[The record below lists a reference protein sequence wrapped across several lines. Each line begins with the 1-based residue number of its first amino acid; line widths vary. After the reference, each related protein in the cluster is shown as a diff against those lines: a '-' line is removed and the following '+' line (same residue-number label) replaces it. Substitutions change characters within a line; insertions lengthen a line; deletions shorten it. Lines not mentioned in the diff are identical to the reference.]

1 MGEQIKYLVQVQC
14 QPLPQG
20 QEGQIVRELGQ
31 ELSAGFPVK
40 QCRSNR
46 DGMIVE
52 LVSSH
57 PLAYGALKDLADLIE
72 QSLSRRG
79 AQLKSGVIN
88 QAVPGLVGAAASA
101 VIHALERRAVAPTVA
116 NRLAG
121 AVRRTNFWP
130 GPPGPGAVF
139 SLGPQPGPDAGREIE
154 ADSPTGTDHLVKP
167 ETLLERW
174 GRYGR

>member
-14 QPLPQG
+14 QPLPRG
-20 QEGQIVRELGQ
+20 QEGEIVRELGQ
-31 ELSAGFPVK
+31 ELSVGFPVK

-46 DGMIVE
+46 DGITVE

-88 QAVPGLVGAAASA
+88 QVVPGIVGAAASA
-101 VIHALERRAVAPTVA
+101 VIHALERRAVARPLLTGLLGRFAARIFGPARPVPVMYFHWGLSLDLMLVGKLKRTPQLEPTA
-116 NRLAG
+116 
-121 AVRRTNFWP
+121 
-130 GPPGPGAVF
+130 
-139 SLGPQPGPDAGREIE
+139 
-154 ADSPTGTDHLVKP
+154 
-167 ETLLERW
+167 
-174 GRYGR
+174 

>member
-101 VIHALERRAVAPTVA
+101 VIHALERRAVARTLLIGLLGRFAARIFGPARPVPVLYFHWGLSLDLM
-116 NRLAG
+116 LAG
-121 AVRRTNFWP
+121 KLKRT
-130 GPPGPGAVF
+130 
-139 SLGPQPGPDAGREIE
+139 PQLE
-154 ADSPTGTDHLVKP
+154 PTI
-167 ETLLERW
+167 
-174 GRYGR
+174 